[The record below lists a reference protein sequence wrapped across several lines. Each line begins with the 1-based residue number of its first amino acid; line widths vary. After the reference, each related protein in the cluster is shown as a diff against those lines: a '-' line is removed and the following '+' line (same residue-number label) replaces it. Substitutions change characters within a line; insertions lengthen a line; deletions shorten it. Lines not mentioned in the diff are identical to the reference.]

1 MTKKRI
7 LDLTKLSKIEQR
19 MVEEILSMK
28 KRTVNRIMV
37 PVNEV
42 VAFAYNQTLNE
53 VIVSY
58 RHNHYSRYPVYFKNM
73 DQVVGILFIKDIIT
87 FWNKYQHKPVVEF
100 VRFPYFVYE
109 DRPALDTFLELQK
122 LRLSVGVVIDEF
134 SGVSGIITLED
145 LIEEIVGEIEDEL
158 DERQKPFVEKLS
170 EHDYIVNTRMEIDDF
185 SEYFNVAINEEDDV
199 TTVSGLILKNADRI
213 PTVGDKVEYKNLKF
227 KILEGTRRKISK
239 VRVTKVDSKQ

>member
-1 MTKKRI
+1 
-7 LDLTKLSKIEQR
+7 

-28 KRTVNRIMV
+28 RRTVNRIMV
-37 PVNEV
+37 PVNEM

-58 RHNHYSRYPVYFKNM
+58 RRNHYSRYPVYFKNM

-87 FWNKYQHKPVVEF
+87 FWNKYQDNPVVEF
-100 VRFPYFVYE
+100 VRFPHFVYE
-109 DRPALDTFLELQK
+109 DRSALDTFLELQK
-122 LRLSVGVVIDEF
+122 LRLSVGLVIDEF
-134 SGVSGIITLED
+134 GGVSGIITLED

-185 SEYFNVAINEEDDV
+185 SEYFNVAVDEEDDV

-213 PTVGDKVEYKNLKF
+213 PKVGDEVEYKNLKF

-239 VRVTKVDSKQ
+239 VRVIKRKE

>member
-1 MTKKRI
+1 
-7 LDLTKLSKIEQR
+7 

-28 KRTVNRIMV
+28 RRTVNRIMV
-37 PVNEV
+37 PVNEM

-58 RHNHYSRYPVYFKNM
+58 RRNHYSRYPVYFKNM

-87 FWNKYQHKPVVEF
+87 FWNKYQDNPVVEF
-100 VRFPYFVYE
+100 VRFPHFVYE
-109 DRPALDTFLELQK
+109 DRSALDTFLELQK

-134 SGVSGIITLED
+134 GGVSGIITLED

-185 SEYFNVAINEEDDV
+185 SEYFNVAVDEEDDV

-213 PTVGDKVEYKNLKF
+213 PKVGDEVEYKNLKF

-239 VRVTKVDSKQ
+239 VRVIKRKE

>member
-1 MTKKRI
+1 MIKKRT
-7 LDLTKLSKIEQR
+7 LDLTKISKIEQR
-19 MVEEILSMK
+19 MIEEILSMK
-28 KRTVNRIMV
+28 RRTVNRIMV

-42 VAFAYNQTLNE
+42 VAFAYDQTLSD

-58 RHNHYSRYPVYFKNM
+58 KRNHYSRYPVYFKKM
-73 DQVVGILFIKDIIT
+73 DQIVGILFIKDIIT
-87 FWNKYQHKPVVEF
+87 FWNKYQDNSVVEF
-100 VRFPYFVYE
+100 VRFPHFVYE

-134 SGVSGIITLED
+134 GGVSGIITLED

-158 DERQKPFVEKLS
+158 DERQKPFVEKIS
-170 EHDYIVNTRMEIDDF
+170 EHEYIVNTRMEIEEF
-185 SEYFNVAINEEDDV
+185 SEYFKVSVDEDVDV

-213 PTVGDKVEYKNLKF
+213 PKVGEEVEYKNLKF

-239 VRVTKVDSKQ
+239 VKVIKRKE

>member
-1 MTKKRI
+1 MTKKGT
-7 LDLTKLSKIEQR
+7 LDLTEISKIERR

-42 VAFAYNQTLNE
+42 VAFAYNQTLSE

-58 RHNHYSRYPVYFKNM
+58 RHNHYSRYPVYFKKM
-73 DQVVGILFIKDIIT
+73 DQIVGILFIKDIIT
-87 FWNKYQHKPVVEF
+87 FWNKYQDNPVVEF
-100 VRFPYFVYE
+100 VRFPHFVYE
-109 DRPALDTFLELQK
+109 DRSALDTFLELQK

-134 SGVSGIITLED
+134 GGVSGIITLED

-170 EHDYIVNTRMEIDDF
+170 EHDYIVNTRMEIEDF
-185 SEYFNVAINEEDDV
+185 SEYFKVAVDEEDDV

-213 PTVGDKVEYKNLKF
+213 PKVGDVVEYKNLKF
-227 KILEGTRRKISK
+227 KILEGTKRKISK
-239 VRVTKVDSKQ
+239 VRVIKRKE

>member
-1 MTKKRI
+1 MIKKRT
-7 LDLTKLSKIEQR
+7 LDLTKISKIEQR
-19 MVEEILSMK
+19 MIEEILSMK
-28 KRTVNRIMV
+28 RRTVNRIMV

-42 VAFAYNQTLNE
+42 VAFAYDQTLDD

-58 RHNHYSRYPVYFKNM
+58 KQNHYSRYPVYFKKM
-73 DQVVGILFIKDIIT
+73 DQIVGILFIKDIIT
-87 FWNKYQHKPVVEF
+87 FWNKYQDNSVVEF
-100 VRFPYFVYE
+100 VRFPHFVYE

-134 SGVSGIITLED
+134 GGVSGIITLED

-158 DERQKPFVEKLS
+158 DERQKPFVEKIS
-170 EHDYIVNTRMEIDDF
+170 EHEYIVNTRMEIEEF
-185 SEYFNVAINEEDDV
+185 SEYFKVAVDEDVDV

-213 PTVGDKVEYKNLKF
+213 PKVGEEIEYKNMKF

-239 VRVTKVDSKQ
+239 VKVIKRKE

>member
-1 MTKKRI
+1 
-7 LDLTKLSKIEQR
+7 

-28 KRTVNRIMV
+28 RRTVNRIMV

-58 RHNHYSRYPVYFKNM
+58 KRNHYSRYPVYFKKM
-73 DQVVGILFIKDIIT
+73 DQIVGILFIKDIIT
-87 FWNKYQHKPVVEF
+87 FWNKYQDNSVVEF
-100 VRFPYFVYE
+100 VRFPHFVYE
-109 DRPALDTFLELQK
+109 DRSALDTFLELQK

-134 SGVSGIITLED
+134 GGVSGIITLED

-185 SEYFNVAINEEDDV
+185 SEYFNVAVDEEDDV

-213 PTVGDKVEYKNLKF
+213 PKVGDEIEYKNLKF

-239 VRVTKVDSKQ
+239 VRVIKRKE

>member
-1 MTKKRI
+1 
-7 LDLTKLSKIEQR
+7 

-28 KRTVNRIMV
+28 RRTVNRIMV
-37 PVNEV
+37 PVNEM

-58 RHNHYSRYPVYFKNM
+58 RRNHYSRYPVYFKNM
-73 DQVVGILFIKDIIT
+73 DQIVGILFIKDIIT
-87 FWNKYQHKPVVEF
+87 FWNKYQDNPVVEF
-100 VRFPYFVYE
+100 VRFPHFVYE
-109 DRPALDTFLELQK
+109 DRSALDTFLELQK

-134 SGVSGIITLED
+134 GGVSGIITLED

-185 SEYFNVAINEEDDV
+185 SEYFNVAVDEEDDV

-213 PTVGDKVEYKNLKF
+213 PKVGDEVEYKNLKF

-239 VRVTKVDSKQ
+239 VRVIKRKE

>member
-1 MTKKRI
+1 
-7 LDLTKLSKIEQR
+7 

-28 KRTVNRIMV
+28 RRTVNRIMV

-58 RHNHYSRYPVYFKNM
+58 RRNHYSRYPVYFKNM

-87 FWNKYQHKPVVEF
+87 FWNKYQDNPVVEF
-100 VRFPYFVYE
+100 VRFPHFVYE
-109 DRPALDTFLELQK
+109 DRSALDTFLELQK

-134 SGVSGIITLED
+134 GGVSGIITLED

-185 SEYFNVAINEEDDV
+185 SEYFNVAVDEEDDV

-213 PTVGDKVEYKNLKF
+213 PKVGDVVEYKNLKF

-239 VRVTKVDSKQ
+239 VRVIKRKE

>member
-1 MTKKRI
+1 MTKKRT
-7 LDLTKLSKIEQR
+7 LDLTKISKIERR

-58 RHNHYSRYPVYFKNM
+58 RHNHYSRYPVYFENM
-73 DQVVGILFIKDIIT
+73 DQVVGILFIKDIFT
-87 FWNKYQHKPVVEF
+87 FWNKYQDNPVVEF
-100 VRFPYFVYE
+100 VRFPHFVYE
-109 DRPALDTFLELQK
+109 DRSALDTFLELQK

-134 SGVSGIITLED
+134 GGVSGIITLED

-185 SEYFNVAINEEDDV
+185 SEYFNVAVDEEDDV
-199 TTVSGLILKNADRI
+199 TTVSGLILRNADRI
-213 PTVGDKVEYKNLKF
+213 PKVGDEIEYKNLKF

-239 VRVTKVDSKQ
+239 VRVIKRKE

>member
-1 MTKKRI
+1 MKR
-7 LDLTKLSKIEQR
+7 
-19 MVEEILSMK
+19 
-28 KRTVNRIMV
+28 RTVNRIMV

-42 VAFAYNQTLNE
+42 VAFAYDQTLSD

-58 RHNHYSRYPVYFKNM
+58 KRNHYSRYPVYFKKM
-73 DQVVGILFIKDIIT
+73 DQIVGILFIKDIIT
-87 FWNKYQHKPVVEF
+87 FWNKYQDNSVVEF
-100 VRFPYFVYE
+100 VRFPHFVYE

-134 SGVSGIITLED
+134 GGVSGIITLED

-158 DERQKPFVEKLS
+158 DERQKPFVEKIS
-170 EHDYIVNTRMEIDDF
+170 EHEYIVNTRMEIEEF
-185 SEYFNVAINEEDDV
+185 SEYFKVAVDEDVDV

-213 PTVGDKVEYKNLKF
+213 PKVGEEVEYKNLKF

-239 VRVTKVDSKQ
+239 VRVIIKRKE

>member
-1 MTKKRI
+1 
-7 LDLTKLSKIEQR
+7 

-28 KRTVNRIMV
+28 RRTVNRIMV

-58 RHNHYSRYPVYFKNM
+58 KRNHYSRYPVYFKKM
-73 DQVVGILFIKDIIT
+73 DQIVGILFIKDIIT
-87 FWNKYQHKPVVEF
+87 FWNKYQDNSVVEF
-100 VRFPYFVYE
+100 VRFPHFVYE
-109 DRPALDTFLELQK
+109 DRSALDTFLELQK

-134 SGVSGIITLED
+134 GGVSGIITLED

-170 EHDYIVNTRMEIDDF
+170 EHDYIVNTRMEIEDF
-185 SEYFNVAINEEDDV
+185 SEYFKVAVDEEDDV

-213 PTVGDKVEYKNLKF
+213 PKVGDVVEYKNLKF
-227 KILEGTRRKISK
+227 KILEGTKRKISK
-239 VRVTKVDSKQ
+239 VRVIKRKE

>member
-1 MTKKRI
+1 MTQKRT
-7 LDLTKLSKIEQR
+7 LDLTKISRIERR

-28 KRTVNRIMV
+28 RRTVNRIMV
-37 PVNEV
+37 PVNEM

-58 RHNHYSRYPVYFKNM
+58 RRNHYSRYPVYFKNM

-87 FWNKYQHKPVVEF
+87 FWNKYQDNPVVEF
-100 VRFPYFVYE
+100 VRFPHFVYE
-109 DRPALDTFLELQK
+109 DRSALDTFLELQK
-122 LRLSVGVVIDEF
+122 LRLSVGLVIDEF
-134 SGVSGIITLED
+134 GGVSGIITLED

-185 SEYFNVAINEEDDV
+185 SEYFNVAVDEEDDV

-213 PTVGDKVEYKNLKF
+213 PKVGDEVEYKNLKF

-239 VRVTKVDSKQ
+239 VRVIKRKE

>member
-1 MTKKRI
+1 MTKKRTLELMKI
-7 LDLTKLSKIEQR
+7 SKIERR

-87 FWNKYQHKPVVEF
+87 FWNKYQDNPVVEF
-100 VRFPYFVYE
+100 VRFPHFVYE

-134 SGVSGIITLED
+134 GGVSGIITLED

-158 DERQKPFVEKLS
+158 DERQKSFVEKLS

-185 SEYFNVAINEEDDV
+185 SEYFNVAVDEEDDV

-213 PTVGDKVEYKNLKF
+213 PKVGDEVEYKNLKF

-239 VRVTKVDSKQ
+239 VRVIKRKE

>member
-1 MTKKRI
+1 MTQKRT
-7 LDLTKLSKIEQR
+7 LDLTKISRIERR

-28 KRTVNRIMV
+28 RRTVNRIMV
-37 PVNEV
+37 PVNEM

-58 RHNHYSRYPVYFKNM
+58 RRNHYSRYPVYFKNM
-73 DQVVGILFIKDIIT
+73 DQIVGILFIKDIIT
-87 FWNKYQHKPVVEF
+87 FWNKYQDNPVVEF
-100 VRFPYFVYE
+100 VRFPHFVYE
-109 DRPALDTFLELQK
+109 DRSALDTFLELQK

-134 SGVSGIITLED
+134 GGVSGIITLED

-185 SEYFNVAINEEDDV
+185 SEYFNVAVDEEDDV

-213 PTVGDKVEYKNLKF
+213 PKVGDEVEYKNLKF

-239 VRVTKVDSKQ
+239 VRVIKRKE

>member
-1 MTKKRI
+1 MTQKRT
-7 LDLTKLSKIEQR
+7 LDLTEISRIERR

-28 KRTVNRIMV
+28 RRTVNRIMV

-58 RHNHYSRYPVYFKNM
+58 RRNHYSRYPVYFKNM

-87 FWNKYQHKPVVEF
+87 FWNKYQDNPVVEF
-100 VRFPYFVYE
+100 VRFPHFVYE
-109 DRPALDTFLELQK
+109 DRSALDTFLELQK

-134 SGVSGIITLED
+134 GGVSGIITLED

-185 SEYFNVAINEEDDV
+185 SEYFNVAVDEEDDV

-213 PTVGDKVEYKNLKF
+213 PKVGDVVEYKNLKF

-239 VRVTKVDSKQ
+239 VRVIKRKE

>member
-1 MTKKRI
+1 
-7 LDLTKLSKIEQR
+7 
-19 MVEEILSMK
+19 
-28 KRTVNRIMV
+28 MV

-58 RHNHYSRYPVYFKNM
+58 KRNHYSRYPVYFKKM
-73 DQVVGILFIKDIIT
+73 DQIYFKKMDQIVGILFIKDIIT
-87 FWNKYQHKPVVEF
+87 FWNKYQDNSVVEF
-100 VRFPYFVYE
+100 VRFPHFVYE
-109 DRPALDTFLELQK
+109 DRSALDTFLELQK

-134 SGVSGIITLED
+134 GGVSGIITLED

-185 SEYFNVAINEEDDV
+185 SEYFNVAVDEEDDV

-213 PTVGDKVEYKNLKF
+213 PKVGDEIEYKNLKF

-239 VRVTKVDSKQ
+239 VRVIKRKE

>member
-1 MTKKRI
+1 MTQKRT
-7 LDLTKLSKIEQR
+7 LDLTKISRIERR

-28 KRTVNRIMV
+28 RRTVNRIMV
-37 PVNEV
+37 PVNEM

-58 RHNHYSRYPVYFKNM
+58 RRNHYSRYPVYFKNM

-87 FWNKYQHKPVVEF
+87 FWNKYQDNPVVEF
-100 VRFPYFVYE
+100 VRFPHFVYE
-109 DRPALDTFLELQK
+109 DRSALDTFLELQK

-134 SGVSGIITLED
+134 GGVSGIITLED

-185 SEYFNVAINEEDDV
+185 SEYFNVAVDEEDDV

-213 PTVGDKVEYKNLKF
+213 PKVGDEVEYKNLKF

-239 VRVTKVDSKQ
+239 VRVIKRKE

>member
-1 MTKKRI
+1 MIKKRT
-7 LDLTKLSKIEQR
+7 LDLTKISKIEQR
-19 MVEEILSMK
+19 MIEEILSMK
-28 KRTVNRIMV
+28 RRTVNRIMV

-42 VAFAYNQTLNE
+42 VAFAYDQTLSD

-58 RHNHYSRYPVYFKNM
+58 KRNHYSRYPVYFKKM
-73 DQVVGILFIKDIIT
+73 DQIVGILFIKDIIT
-87 FWNKYQHKPVVEF
+87 FWNKYQDNSVVEF
-100 VRFPYFVYE
+100 VRFPHFVYE

-134 SGVSGIITLED
+134 GGVSGIITLED

-158 DERQKPFVEKLS
+158 DERQKPFVEKIS
-170 EHDYIVNTRMEIDDF
+170 EHEYIVNTRMEIEEF
-185 SEYFNVAINEEDDV
+185 SEYFKVAVDEDVDV

-213 PTVGDKVEYKNLKF
+213 PKVGEEVEYRNMKF

-239 VRVTKVDSKQ
+239 VKVITRKE

>member
-1 MTKKRI
+1 MTQRRT
-7 LDLTKLSKIEQR
+7 LDLTKLSKIERR

-87 FWNKYQHKPVVEF
+87 FWNKYQDNPVVGF
-100 VRFPYFVYE
+100 VRFPHFVYE
-109 DRPALDTFLELQK
+109 DRSALDTFLELQK

-134 SGVSGIITLED
+134 GGVSGIITLED

-185 SEYFNVAINEEDDV
+185 SEYFNVAVDEEDDV

-213 PTVGDKVEYKNLKF
+213 PRVGDEVEYKNLKF

-239 VRVTKVDSKQ
+239 VRVIKRRA

>member
-1 MTKKRI
+1 MKR
-7 LDLTKLSKIEQR
+7 
-19 MVEEILSMK
+19 
-28 KRTVNRIMV
+28 RTVNRIMV

-42 VAFAYNQTLNE
+42 VAFAYDQTLSD

-58 RHNHYSRYPVYFKNM
+58 KRNHYSRYPVYFKKM
-73 DQVVGILFIKDIIT
+73 DQIVGILFIKDIIT
-87 FWNKYQHKPVVEF
+87 FWNKYQDNSVVEF
-100 VRFPYFVYE
+100 VRFPHFVYE

-134 SGVSGIITLED
+134 GGVSGIITLED

-158 DERQKPFVEKLS
+158 DERQKPFVEKIS
-170 EHDYIVNTRMEIDDF
+170 EHEYIVNTRMEIEEF
-185 SEYFNVAINEEDDV
+185 SEYFKVAVDEDVDV

-213 PTVGDKVEYKNLKF
+213 PKVGEEVEYKNLKF

-239 VRVTKVDSKQ
+239 VRVIKRKE

>member
-1 MTKKRI
+1 
-7 LDLTKLSKIEQR
+7 

-28 KRTVNRIMV
+28 RRTVNRIMV

-58 RHNHYSRYPVYFKNM
+58 KRNHYSRYPVYFKKM
-73 DQVVGILFIKDIIT
+73 DQIVGILFIKDIIT
-87 FWNKYQHKPVVEF
+87 FWNKYQDNSVVEF
-100 VRFPYFVYE
+100 VRFPHFVYE
-109 DRPALDTFLELQK
+109 DRSALDTFLELQK

-134 SGVSGIITLED
+134 GGVSGIITLED

-185 SEYFNVAINEEDDV
+185 SEYFNVAVDEEDDV

-213 PTVGDKVEYKNLKF
+213 PKVGDVVEYKNLKF
-227 KILEGTRRKISK
+227 KILEGTKRKISK
-239 VRVTKVDSKQ
+239 VRVIKRKE

>member
-1 MTKKRI
+1 
-7 LDLTKLSKIEQR
+7 

-28 KRTVNRIMV
+28 RRTVNRIMV

-58 RHNHYSRYPVYFKNM
+58 RRNHYSRYPVYFKKM
-73 DQVVGILFIKDIIT
+73 DQIVGILFIKDIIT
-87 FWNKYQHKPVVEF
+87 FWNKYQDNSVVEF
-100 VRFPYFVYE
+100 VRFPHFVYE
-109 DRPALDTFLELQK
+109 DRSALDTFLELQK

-134 SGVSGIITLED
+134 GGVSGIITLED

-185 SEYFNVAINEEDDV
+185 SEYFNVAVDEEDDV

-213 PTVGDKVEYKNLKF
+213 PKVGDVVEYKNLKF

-239 VRVTKVDSKQ
+239 VRVIKRKE